1 MFLRPNSFS
10 TPKIARRGNSSSHD
24 SNADS
29 TGVLSGDSRVHS
41 PDVPR
46 SSPNNGCSGTTC
58 GDKKKQFVCKN
69 CDYVASSLTDL
80 KSHIRDH
87 DLPCVCT
94 VCNKGFT
101 RQWLLE
107 GHMRTH
113 TGDKV
118 SNHNPIDLIYPIK
131 PYENLYTP
139 IEPSQVPPVSWPVR
153 RY

>member
-1 MFLRPNSFS
+1 MKYPLFPRVNVLEKVPKIIMVFRPNSFS

-46 SSPNNGCSGTTC
+46 SSPNCSGASC

-118 SNHNPIDLIYPIK
+118 RKITIH
-131 PYENLYTP
+131 TH
-139 IEPSQVPPVSWPVR
+139 
-153 RY
+153 